1 MPAGDLILD
10 TGGWLMALA
19 GRAPWSEA
27 MEDAGRLFVPGLVLA
42 EVDYHLRH
50 RRREMWRILDEVS
63 SGEYAYEPPTT
74 ADLRRAIEIDRK
86 FASAELGIVDAS
98 IAALAER
105 LGIRRVLTTDSD
117 MAVVRF
123 GERWHLSLE
132 LAVPLPKRRH

>member
-1 MPAGDLILD
+1 MPTGDLILD

-27 MEDAGRLFVPGLVLA
+27 MEDARRLIVPGFVLA

-50 RRREMWRILDEVS
+50 RRRETWRILDEVA
-63 SGEYAYEPPTT
+63 SGEYAYEPPTR
-74 ADLRRAIEIDRK
+74 ADLQRAIEIDRK
-86 FASAELGIVDAS
+86 FASVGLGLVDSS

-117 MAVVRF
+117 LAVVRF
-123 GERWHLSLE
+123 GKRWELSLE
-132 LAVPLPKRRH
+132 LVVPPQKQ